1 MEVLLSS
8 VKRKIRFSD
17 SSGSSQ
23 EISPAEKWLKE
34 ISFDHADSADE
45 DEVMAEGL
53 AGKIDLILSKLE
65 KLDTLEKKLEEV
77 CSTMN
82 SLKVSVSSLE
92 KDVIVVKEK
101 QRSLNKNIKD
111 LEKNA
116 EFVSGQIEKLHNS
129 LQEEKETRGNEISD
143 VRKELLYLE
152 TYSRRENLKF
162 DGITERLIQVSHNGQ
177 ERSMEDTKGQLVDFL
192 ENVLEVED
200 ARNIEFQRVHRLG
213 KQPKSDGSGR
223 MIIARFLRYSDREKV
238 IRCAYKLKDTDFKIY
253 EDIPKE
259 LHDLRKPQMKK
270 LKEARKQGRKAY
282 FSRSEPDKLFI
293 DGKYVKK

>member
-1 MEVLLSS
+1 MEALVSS

-23 EISPAEKWLKE
+23 EISPAEKRLKD
-34 ISFDHADSADE
+34 ISLDHVDE
-45 DEVMAEGL
+45 DEVMAAEVL

-82 SLKVSVSSLE
+82 SLKASVSSLE
-92 KDVIVVKEK
+92 KDVTLVKEK
-101 QRSLNKNIKD
+101 QRSLDRNIKD

-116 EFVSGQIEKLHNS
+116 DFVSGQIEELNNT
-129 LQEEKETRGNEISD
+129 LQEENETRGKEID
-143 VRKELLYLE
+143 NVRKEPLYLE

-162 DGITERLIQVSHNGQ
+162 DGIPERLMHVSHNGQ
-177 ERSMEDTKGQLVDFL
+177 KRSTEDTKGQLVDFL

-200 ARNIEFQRVHRLG
+200 AKDIEFQRVHRLG

-238 IRCAYKLKDTDFKIY
+238 IRRAYKLKNTTFKIY

-270 LKEARKQGRKAY
+270 LKDARKEGKKAY
-282 FSRSEPDKLFI
+282 FSKSEPDKLFI
-293 DGKYVKK
+293 DGKYIKM